1 MVNNILFVV
10 FGGAIGASL
19 RFLLYL
25 YIPKIGGFPA
35 PTLIVNIIGSLFF
48 GYIFNLNSYKADS
61 WVHYL
66 LLAGFA
72 GAFTTFSAYAF
83 ETVQMFRNDDYLL
96 GIINLILNNLL
107 CVIFILIGMKISET
121 I

>member
-1 MVNNILFVV
+1 MINNILFVV
-10 FGGAIGASL
+10 LGGAIGATS
-19 RFLLYL
+19 RYFFYL
-25 YIPKIGGFPA
+25 YIPKIGGFPVS
-35 PTLIVNIIGSLFF
+35 TLIVNIFGSLFF

-72 GAFTTFSAYAF
+72 GAFTTFSTYAF
-83 ETVQMFRNDDYLL
+83 ETVQMFKNDDYLL
-96 GIINLILNNLL
+96 GIINLILNNLI

>member
-1 MVNNILFVV
+1 MINNILFVIL
-10 FGGAIGASL
+10 GGAIGASSRL
-19 RFLLYL
+19 IFYM
-25 YIPKIGGFPA
+25 YIPKIGGFPIS
-35 PTLIVNIIGSLFF
+35 TLLVNILGSLFF

-72 GAFTTFSAYAF
+72 GAFTTFSTYAF

>member
-1 MVNNILFVV
+1 MINNILFVIL
-10 FGGAIGASL
+10 GGAIGASS
-19 RFLLYL
+19 RFIFYL
-25 YIPKIGGFPA
+25 YIPKIGGFPIS
-35 PTLIVNIIGSLFF
+35 TLLVNSIGSLFF

-72 GAFTTFSAYAF
+72 GAFTTFSTYAF
-83 ETVQMFRNDDYLL
+83 ETVQMFRSDDYLL

-107 CVIFILIGMKISET
+107 CVVFILIGMKISET
-121 I
+121 L

>member
-1 MVNNILFVV
+1 MINNILFVV
-10 FGGAIGASL
+10 LGGAIGATS
-19 RFLLYL
+19 RYFFYL
-25 YIPKIGGFPA
+25 YIPKIGGFPVS
-35 PTLIVNIIGSLFF
+35 TLIVNIFGSLFF

-72 GAFTTFSAYAF
+72 GAFTTFSTYAF
-83 ETVQMFRNDDYLL
+83 ETVQMFRNDDYILAT
-96 GIINLILNNLL
+96 INLVLNNLL

>member
-1 MVNNILFVV
+1 MINNILFVIL
-10 FGGAIGASL
+10 GGAIGASS
-19 RFLLYL
+19 RFIFYL
-25 YIPKIGGFPA
+25 YIPKIGGFPIS
-35 PTLIVNIIGSLFF
+35 TLLVNILGSLFF

-72 GAFTTFSAYAF
+72 GAFTTFSTYAF
-83 ETVQMFRNDDYLL
+83 ETVQMFRNDDYFL
-96 GIINLILNNLL
+96 GTINLILNNLL
-107 CVIFILIGMKISET
+107 CVIFILLGMKISEA

>member
-1 MVNNILFVV
+1 MINNILFVV
-10 FGGAIGASL
+10 LGGAIGATS
-19 RFLLYL
+19 RYFFYL
-25 YIPKIGGFPA
+25 YIPKIGGFPVS
-35 PTLIVNIIGSLFF
+35 TLIVNIFGSLFF

-83 ETVQMFRNDDYLL
+83 ETVQMFRNDDYILAT
-96 GIINLILNNLL
+96 INLVLNNLL